1 MDALDMFTYQKME
14 SLEGFTQIEE
24 FPHGKIYRSKD
35 NTLKV
40 VTSILFD
47 QSTRSTVEL
56 FIHFDSWNHG
66 VKCFKILNPVEKGVY
81 RVSLDFYKTGC
92 FSKEKNCH
100 NLLALYKAPEGF
112 FFNLKPLSHIPTSM
126 KH

>member
-1 MDALDMFTYQKME
+1 MDALDMFAYQKMQ
-14 SLEGFTQIEE
+14 SLDGFTEIEQ
-24 FPHGKIYRSKD
+24 FTHNKIYRNKD

-40 VTSILFD
+40 ITQISFD
-47 QSTRSTVEL
+47 QSTRSLIEL

-66 VKCFKILNPVEKGVY
+66 VRSFKILNPVEKGVY

-92 FSKEKNCH
+92 FSKQKHCQ
-100 NLLALYKAPEGF
+100 NLLALYKAPDGF
-112 FFNLKPLSHIPTSM
+112 FFNLKPLNHIPTSM